1 MSSLL
6 AAAASVGELEFL
18 MMGGETA
25 RNMWSIDSNK
35 EYCVTLQH
43 VGYT

>member
-1 MSSLL
+1 
-6 AAAASVGELEFL
+6 

-25 RNMWSIDSNK
+25 RNMYNIDSNK
-35 EYCVTLQH
+35 EYCITLYL

>member
-1 MSSLL
+1 
-6 AAAASVGELEFL
+6 

-35 EYCVTLQH
+35 EYCITLH
-43 VGYT
+43 PFGCT